1 VHPEILGRNGSYV
14 AFRKLH
20 QRVEEFRK
28 YLKSIS
34 SCSEEEELIA
44 AKMMGRWRSGAP
56 LARCPLHD
64 DPALG
69 ADPKRNNDF
78 LYKQDDPIGYKTPPG
93 SHIRRMN
100 PRDSGRGW
108 RSPASSDDPA
118 RNRVFHRFWS
128 ARSAAGAGGSSTLG
142 RFSADQADQHLGTL

>member
-1 VHPEILGRNGSYV
+1 
-14 AFRKLH
+14 
-20 QRVEEFRK
+20 VEEFRK

-100 PRDSGRGW
+100 PRDSDVAGVVRLHRMIQRGTAFSIVFGQRVVRQVRVEVQRW
-108 RSPASSDDPA
+108 DVFQQTKLIRILERCSGANSAVARASA
-118 RNRVFHRFWS
+118 H
-128 ARSAAGAGGSSTLG
+128 
-142 RFSADQADQHLGTL
+142 